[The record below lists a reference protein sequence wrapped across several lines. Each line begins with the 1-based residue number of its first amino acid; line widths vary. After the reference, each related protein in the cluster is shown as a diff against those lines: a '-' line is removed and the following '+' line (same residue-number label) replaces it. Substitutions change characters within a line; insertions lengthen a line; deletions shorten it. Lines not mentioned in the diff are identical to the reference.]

1 MLLRHEGFRR
11 LCRARDLLLD
21 MREPPLTIHELA
33 RDVQI
38 SPFHLIRQFEAV
50 FGLTPHQFRQASRLE
65 LAKHLLATGERSV
78 TEVCMEV
85 GFSSLGSFSV
95 LFRRR
100 MGETPSAY
108 RRRMRP
114 FISVPGIVSN
124 RSDARMPDAHG
135 PAACLGVCAGSQ
147 FPRSVAPCR
156 SDTLW
161 EQGGFMRIRLTS
173 IMVDDQEKAFRFY
186 TDVLGFKEKRDIP
199 VGEYRWIT
207 VTSPEGPDDLELA
220 LEPNAN
226 PAGKAFQTAMFAQ
239 GIPVA
244 AFEVDDIAG
253 EFKRLTGHGVAF
265 TTEPTPAGPITLA
278 VFADT
283 CGNLIQIYQRA

>member
-1 MLLRHEGFRR
+1 MAPDDSRFPSHPVTQPLRAEQPATQQPSYPATLLSVLLRHEGFRR

-21 MREPPLTIHELA
+21 MGEPPPTIHELA

-38 SPFHLIRQFEAV
+38 SPFHFIRQFEAV

-124 RSDARMPDAHG
+124 HLTPGCLTLMGRL
-135 PAACLGVCAGSQ
+135 PASA
-147 FPRSVAPCR
+147 FAPVR
-156 SDTLW
+156 N
-161 EQGGFMRIRLTS
+161 
-173 IMVDDQEKAFRFY
+173 FR
-186 TDVLGFKEKRDIP
+186 E
-199 VGEYRWIT
+199 
-207 VTSPEGPDDLELA
+207 A
-220 LEPNAN
+220 
-226 PAGKAFQTAMFAQ
+226 
-239 GIPVA
+239 
-244 AFEVDDIAG
+244 
-253 EFKRLTGHGVAF
+253 
-265 TTEPTPAGPITLA
+265 
-278 VFADT
+278 
-283 CGNLIQIYQRA
+283 